1 MTHYNLVH
9 NFISMPQAMKI
20 PDAKAAV
27 DKEWEKVETIL
38 AWQLG
43 KVNSKKD
50 DFLEAQ
56 RVEKKVHFATLMDIC
71 HLKNAALEHQFHK
84 CQGRV
89 VLRGDVARTILYLVQ
104 YLLNNVH
111 QIRK

>member
-9 NFISMPQAMKI
+9 RFISMPQAMKI

-27 DKEWEKVETIL
+27 DKEWKKVETIL
-38 AWQLG
+38 AWRLG
-43 KVNSKKD
+43 KVKSKKD
-50 DFLEAQ
+50 DILEAQ
-56 RVEKKVHFATLMDIC
+56 RDELATLMDIC
-71 HLKNAALEHQFHK
+71 HLKNAALEPQFQK

>member
-1 MTHYNLVH
+1 
-9 NFISMPQAMKI
+9 MPQAMKI
-20 PDAKAAV
+20 LDAKAAV
-27 DKEWEKVETIL
+27 DKEWKKVETIL

-43 KVNSKKD
+43 KVKSKKD

-56 RVEKKVHFATLMDIC
+56 RDEKKVHFATLMDIC
-71 HLKNAALEHQFHK
+71 HLKNAALEPQFQK